1 MFGLSQQNIEALRNV
16 ISCTK
21 SVREAVVYGSRAR
34 GDNTPFSDIDI
45 ALKGD
50 NITSRDLTRIYF
62 MIEDLFIPYT
72 VDLCVVSDIRNE
84 RLVQNIQ
91 NEGKVLYSVKSDN
104 A

>member
-1 MFGLSQQNIEALRNV
+1 MSQQNIEALRNA

-21 SVREAVVYGSRAR
+21 SVHEAVVYGSRAR

-50 NITSRDLTRIYF
+50 NITSKDLTQIYF
-62 MIEDLFIPYT
+62 MIEDLLIPYT
-72 VDLCVVSDIRNE
+72 VDLCVVSEIQNE

-91 NEGKVLYSVKSDN
+91 KEGKVLYSVKSGN